1 MHGHGSRTGNRL
13 GNQIRTVLLLALVA
27 GFVMATGAVF
37 GETVFLLSIVFAAG
51 LCAYL
56 YVSGPSLPLRAMHAR
71 RVSELQQPVLF
82 QLVRELST
90 AARLPMPA
98 VYLSPT
104 AAPNA
109 FAVGR
114 SPAHAGV
121 CVTAGLLALLDEREL
136 RAVLGHELTRIGS
149 RDTLV
154 SSVAGALGAVVCG
167 FAGFGYLLG
176 FGDGGARSSRVVNA
190 MLSVLAPIAG
200 ALIRLGVSRTV
211 DFRADHDGALLTA
224 DPASLIGAL
233 EKASAGVAAAPL
245 PPEPDIA
252 VHAHTMLVCPFRD
265 GERRGRVF
273 RTQPPLDQR
282 VQRLA
287 SLTS

>member
-1 MHGHGSRTGNRL
+1 MQAHGLGNR
-13 GNQIRTVLLLALVA
+13 IRTALLLALVA

-37 GETVFLLSIVFAAG
+37 GEMAFLLSIVLAAG

-71 RVSELQQPVLF
+71 RVSELQQPALF
-82 QLVRELST
+82 AVVREMST
-90 AARLPMPA
+90 VARLPMPT

-109 FAVGR
+109 FAVGH
-114 SPAHAGV
+114 SPTHSAV
-121 CVTAGLLALLDEREL
+121 CVTAGLLALLEADEL
-136 RAVLGHELTRIGS
+136 RAVVGHELARIGS

-154 SSVAGALGAVVCG
+154 SSIAGALGAVICG

-176 FGDGGARSSRVVNA
+176 FGDGGSRRSRVVEA

-224 DPASLIGAL
+224 APASMIRAL
-233 EKASAGVAAAPL
+233 EKASAGVADAAL
-245 PPEPDIA
+245 PPDPDIA

-265 GERRGRVF
+265 GDRRARVF
-273 RTQPPLDQR
+273 RTQPPVADR

-287 SLTS
+287 ALTG

>member
-1 MHGHGSRTGNRL
+1 MPGRGI

-37 GETVFLLSIVFAAG
+37 GRTVFVLSIVFAAG

-71 RVSELQQPVLF
+71 RVSELQQPALF
-82 QLVRELST
+82 SLVRELST

-98 VYLSPT
+98 VYYSPT

-109 FAVGR
+109 FAVGHG
-114 SPAHAGV
+114 PGHAAV
-121 CVTAGLLALLDEREL
+121 CVTGGLLDLLDEREL
-136 RAVLGHELTRIGS
+136 RAILGHELARIAS

-154 SSVAGALGAVVCG
+154 SSVAGALGAVICG

-190 MLSVLAPIAG
+190 ILSVLAPIAG

-211 DFRADHDGALLTA
+211 DFRADYDGALLTA
-224 DPASLIGAL
+224 DPSSLISAL
-233 EKASAGVAAAPL
+233 EKVSTGVVVAAL

-252 VHAHTMLVCPFRD
+252 VHVHSMLVCPFRD
-265 GERRGRVF
+265 GERMARIF
-273 RTQPPLDQR
+273 RTQPPLTDR
-282 VQRLA
+282 VERLE
-287 SLTS
+287 SLTA

>member
-1 MHGHGSRTGNRL
+1 MPGRGI

-37 GETVFLLSIVFAAG
+37 GRTVFVLSIVFAAG

-71 RVSELQQPVLF
+71 RVSELQQPALF
-82 QLVRELST
+82 SLVRELST

-98 VYLSPT
+98 VYYSPT
-104 AAPNA
+104 TAPNA
-109 FAVGR
+109 FAVGHG
-114 SPAHAGV
+114 PGHAAV
-121 CVTAGLLALLDEREL
+121 CVTGGLLDLLDEREL
-136 RAVLGHELTRIGS
+136 RAVLGHELARIAS

-154 SSVAGALGAVVCG
+154 SSVAGALGAVICG

-190 MLSVLAPIAG
+190 ILSVLAPIAG

-211 DFRADHDGALLTA
+211 DFRADYDGALLTA
-224 DPASLIGAL
+224 DPSSLISAL
-233 EKASAGVAAAPL
+233 EKVSTGVVVAAL

-252 VHAHTMLVCPFRD
+252 VHVHSMLVCPFRD
-265 GERRGRVF
+265 GERMARIF
-273 RTQPPLDQR
+273 RTQPPLTDR
-282 VQRLA
+282 VERLE
-287 SLTS
+287 SLTA